1 MKEVIQKEQHYKV
14 EICDLGEGGEGIG
27 KIQDFTVFI
36 PNALI
41 GDLVEIKLTKVKK
54 NYGFGEIVRM
64 ITPSSER
71 VSGGCEKEAVCGGCQ
86 FQALRY
92 EKQLEWKQNKVKN
105 CLTRIGKLADIEVEP
120 TLGMKEPYHYRNKAQ
135 YPVRQVNGK
144 VEIGFFAPKSRKVV
158 PIDNCPIQ
166 HPMNEQI
173 IKLVKAFLIENQIS
187 IYDDETHKGLV
198 RHLMIRTGYQAK
210 EIMVCLVINGKT
222 LPHSEKLIEK
232 LKEIPEVTSVVLN
245 HHTQNTPVILGERCT
260 ILYGKEEITEQIGKL
275 KFKLSPLAFFQ
286 VNPTQT
292 EVLYQKALEFA
303 NLTGSETVWDAY
315 CGIGTISLFLAQK
328 AKKVYG
334 VEIISEAIENAKENA
349 KLNGIYNTEFY
360 AGKAEE
366 IIPKLYKEGIVADT
380 IVVDPPRKGCDQKLL
395 ETLKDMT
402 PNKIVY
408 VSCDPATLARDIA
421 YLTNVAEYKVEKVQP
436 VDMFPSTSHVES
448 VVLMSRVNPD
458 K

>member
-1 MKEVIQKEQHYKV
+1 MKEVIQKEQHYEV

-54 NYGFGEIVRM
+54 NHGFGEVVRM
-64 ITPSSER
+64 IRPSSDR
-71 VSGGCEKEAVCGGCQ
+71 VSGGCEKEAACGGCQ

-92 EKQLEWKQNKVKN
+92 EKQLEWKQGKVKN
-105 CLTRIGKLADIEVEP
+105 CLTRIGKLTDIQVEP
-120 TLGMKEPYHYRNKAQ
+120 TLGMKDPYHYRNKAQ
-135 YPVRQVNGK
+135 YPVRKVNGK
-144 VEIGFFAPKSRKVV
+144 VEIGFFAPKSRRVV
-158 PIDNCPIQ
+158 PIDNCCIQ
-166 HPMNEQI
+166 HPMNREI
-173 IKLVKAFLIENQIS
+173 IKLVKAFLVENNLS
-187 IYDDETHKGLV
+187 IYEDETHKGLV
-198 RHLMIRTGYQAK
+198 RHLMIRTGYEAK
-210 EIMVCLVINGKT
+210 EMMVCLVINGKT

-232 LKEIPEVTSVVLN
+232 LKQIPQVTSVVLN
-245 HHTQNTPVILGERCT
+245 HHMKNTPVILGERCT
-260 ILYGKEEITEQIGKL
+260 VLYGSEEITEQIGKL

-303 NLTGSETVWDAY
+303 ELTGNETVWDAY

-334 VEIISEAIENAKENA
+334 VEIIPEATQNAKENA
-349 KLNGIYNTEFY
+349 KLNGIHNTEFY

-380 IVVDPPRKGCDQKLL
+380 IVVDPPRKGCDEKLL
-395 ETLKDMT
+395 ETLKSMA
-402 PNKIVY
+402 PEKIVY
-408 VSCDPATLARDIA
+408 VSCDPATLARDVA
-421 YLTNVAEYKVEKVQP
+421 YLTDEAGYKVKKVQP
-436 VDMFPSTSHVES
+436 VDMFPHSSHVECCVS
-448 VVLMSRVNPD
+448 L
-458 K
+458 KKIK